1 MPVEDTI
8 LAEYLST
15 IEAGQAVS
23 TAEIIQF
30 PADVTAGAAALEGTT
45 TTFTAANGVAA
56 EVIQLATVDATAGT
70 ATTAGVGLLGVEVGA
85 AGLAIAA
92 ALGIVAGIG
101 LYKLNP
107 EFWTDCSNSLIE
119 AGQTIGG
126 KVKAFINADTG
137 QAGFSQETIEI
148 YKNKFLEYGF
158 FGSVVEIPPYREYGS
173 VTINSLPNAYN
184 VFLEGLAKTENVT
197 YSISDTAIAQ
207 LKQFLN
213 THSDLAITFRFM
225 DPPSSY
231 PGSIFVDAIDGY
243 TVGSTN
249 KGLHPYADN
258 TYNYVYRASA
268 SVSGSTYPN
277 YVISSFTISD
287 TLERLNTVI
296 QEGYARY
303 RLVWSFN
310 NSMAVFISNLN
321 ADETEGFHGYTQ
333 PDATLPSTQPFP
345 TTYPNWTPWALPST
359 LPTIYPVEI
368 PLDNPDV
375 KQDDAQD
382 PEPATSNP
390 KWLQWI
396 IDNST
401 LPSNLVDWSPEP
413 LPTPDPDPQPEVE
426 PVPEPDP
433 EPAEEDPVDPN
444 PPIDP
449 SPTPIIPVL
458 PSSIPA
464 NAMFTVY
471 APTITEV
478 NSFGGWLWSSNII
491 DILLRI
497 WNDPMEGIISF
508 MKVYAPLSSSTYD
521 TIKVGYL
528 DSQVSSAVVTSQFVE
543 VNCGTVSI
551 SELNH
556 NATDYTPYV
565 SLQLYLPFI
574 GIVEV
579 DPDEF
584 MNGSMKIVYSIDI
597 YTGSCL
603 AKIFATRSPDMP
615 TDTLI
620 YTYTGV
626 AAQRLPL
633 TSSNFSGALNSIVG
647 AAGGIAKGVA
657 TGGAVGIIN
666 GVTSVGHS
674 LSHEMVH
681 VAHSSEL
688 SSNAGIMAPR
698 EPFLIITRR
707 KSYDANSYNQLY
719 GYPTN
724 KTVFL
729 GNCSGFTRIK
739 ACLLKSSA
747 TELEKSELIKL
758 LKTGVIF

>member
-1 MPVEDTI
+1 MPVEETI
-8 LAEYLST
+8 VAEYLST
-15 IEAGQAVS
+15 IEAGQAVA

-30 PADVTAGAAALEGTT
+30 PADVAAGAAALEGTT

-56 EVIQLATVDATAGT
+56 EVTQLAVVDATTGT

-92 ALGIVAGIG
+92 ALGIAAGIG

-107 EFWTDCSNSLIE
+107 EFWTDCSNALIE

-148 YKNKFLEYGF
+148 YKNKLLEYGF
-158 FGSVVEIPPYREYGS
+158 YGPVVEIPEYQSSGTVTVTSLADPYS
-173 VTINSLPNAYN
+173 VL
-184 VFLEGLAKTENVT
+184 LEGLSKTQNVT
-197 YSISDTAIAQ
+197 YSLSENAISQIH
-207 LKQFLN
+207 QFLN
-213 THSDLAITFRFM
+213 NHPDLAVTFLITDSPVRDTGTIEIYIFPNTGISSNVQLHPKADSRVYFGNGGDDDSQHYPNFVVGYFNFR
-225 DPPSSY
+225 DNLYIHSAPLQT
-231 PGSIFVDAIDGY
+231 GY
-243 TVGSTN
+243 TR
-249 KGLHPYADN
+249 Y
-258 TYNYVYRASA
+258 
-268 SVSGSTYPN
+268 
-277 YVISSFTISD
+277 D
-287 TLERLNTVI
+287 TRRI
-296 QEGYARY
+296 Y
-303 RLVWSFN
+303 
-310 NSMAVFISNLN
+310 ISNLN
-321 ADETEGFHGYTQ
+321 ADEIEGFHGYTQ
-333 PDATLPSTQPFP
+333 PGATLPSTQPFP
-345 TTYPNWTPWALPST
+345 TTYPNWTPWQLPST

-368 PLDNPDV
+368 PLDDPDV

-401 LPSNLVDWSPEP
+401 LPTNLVDWSPEP

-426 PVPEPDP
+426 PSPEPEP
-433 EPAEEDPVDPN
+433 EPAEEDPVNPN

-449 SPTPIIPVL
+449 SPTPIVPAL
-458 PSSIPA
+458 PSSVPA

-471 APTITEV
+471 SPTITEV
-478 NSFGGWLWSSNII
+478 NSFGAWLWSTSII
-491 DILLRI
+491 DIVTRI

-615 TDTLI
+615 SDTLI

>member
-1 MPVEDTI
+1 MPVEETI
-8 LAEYLST
+8 LTEYLST
-15 IEAGQAVS
+15 ISAGQAVA
-23 TAEIIQF
+23 TAEVIQF
-30 PADVTAGAAALEGTT
+30 PADVAATAALEGTA
-45 TTFTAANGVAA
+45 TTFTASNGVAA

-85 AGLAIAA
+85 AGLAVAA

-101 LYKLNP
+101 LYQLNP
-107 EFWTDCSNSLIE
+107 EFWTDCSNALIE

-158 FGSVVEIPPYREYGS
+158 FGSVAEIPPYNAQGTATITSLADAYS
-173 VTINSLPNAYN
+173 VL
-184 VFLEGLAKTENVT
+184 LEGLGKLQNVT
-197 YSISDTAIAQ
+197 YSFSENVLVQ

-213 THSDLAITFRFM
+213 EHSDVAITFAIY
-225 DPPSSY
+225 DPEYRYS
-231 PGSIFVDAIDGY
+231 GLICADAISGATIGSNVQLHKY
-243 TVGSTN
+243 TESG
-249 KGLHPYADN
+249 
-258 TYNYVYRASA
+258 TYTYRIVLTENSI
-268 SVSGSTYPN
+268 YPN
-277 YVISSFTISD
+277 FVLNSVTIYD
-287 TLERLNTVI
+287 TLASRNTAV
-296 QEGYARY
+296 QVGAASY
-303 RLVWSFN
+303 RTLPSFDR
-310 NSMAVFISNLN
+310 SRELFISNLN
-321 ADETEGFHGYTQ
+321 ATEIEGHEGYTQ
-333 PDATLPSTQPFP
+333 PEATLPSTDPFP
-345 TTYPNWTPWALPST
+345 TTYPNWTPWQLPSD
-359 LPTIYPVEI
+359 LPTIYPVDI

-382 PEPATSNP
+382 PEPETANP
-390 KWLQWI
+390 KWIQWI
-396 IDNST
+396 LDNSVI
-401 LPSNLVDWSPEP
+401 PSNLVDWSPAP

-426 PVPEPDP
+426 PSPEPEP

-449 SPTPIIPVL
+449 SPTPIVPAL
-458 PSSIPA
+458 PSSVPA

-471 APTITEV
+471 SPTITEV
-478 NSFGGWLWSSNII
+478 NSFGAWLWSTSII
-491 DILLRI
+491 DIVTRI

-508 MKVYAPLSSSTYD
+508 MKVYAPLSLSTYD

-729 GNCSGFTRIK
+729 GNCSGFTRVK

>member
-1 MPVEDTI
+1 MPVEET
-8 LAEYLST
+8 LVTEYLST
-15 IEAGQAVS
+15 ISAGQAVA
-23 TAEIIQF
+23 TAEVIQF
-30 PADVTAGAAALEGTT
+30 PADVAATAALEGTA
-45 TTFTAANGVAA
+45 TTFTASNGVAA

-85 AGLAIAA
+85 AGLAIAG
-92 ALGIVAGIG
+92 ALGIAAGIG

-107 EFWTDCSNSLIE
+107 EFWTKCSNALIE

-126 KVKAFINADTG
+126 KVKTFINSDTG

-148 YKNKFLEYGF
+148 YKNQFLNAGL
-158 FGSVVEIPPYREYGS
+158 FGSQTIMPSYATGS
-173 VTINSLPNAYN
+173 IRVNNVSNAYACYLDA
-184 VFLEGLAKTENVT
+184 VTYTGSVT
-197 YSISDTAIAQ
+197 YSIPDNYISQ
-207 LKQFLN
+207 LKEWLN
-213 THSDLAITFRFM
+213 VRQNRVILIYINDPSISQVGTITFRALTQY
-225 DPPSSY
+225 S
-231 PGSIFVDAIDGY
+231 
-243 TVGSTN
+243 VGSTIN
-249 KGLHPYADN
+249 LSTSGYGNRYNFEYFTLLASYTSHP
-258 TYNYVYRASA
+258 NYIINQVD
-268 SVSGSTYPN
+268 SGSMSNEQTLGCVGITRLYRSYN
-277 YVISSFTISD
+277 QYAVISSNINVETI
-287 TLERLNTVI
+287 
-296 QEGYARY
+296 EGY
-303 RLVWSFN
+303 
-310 NSMAVFISNLN
+310 
-321 ADETEGFHGYTQ
+321 DGYTQ

-345 TTYPNWTPWALPST
+345 TTYPNWTPWQLPSE
-359 LPTIYPVEI
+359 LPTIYPVDI

-382 PEPATSNP
+382 PEPDTVNP
-390 KWLQWI
+390 KWIQWI
-396 IDNST
+396 LDNSVI
-401 LPSNLVDWSPEP
+401 PSNLVDWSPEP
-413 LPTPDPDPQPEVE
+413 LPTSDPDPQPEVE
-426 PVPEPDP
+426 PVPETEP
-433 EPAEEDPVDPN
+433 EPAEEDPVNPN

-449 SPTPIIPVL
+449 SPTPIVPVL
-458 PSSIPA
+458 PSSVPA

-471 APTITEV
+471 SPTITEV
-478 NSFGGWLWSSNII
+478 NSFGAWLWSTSII
-491 DILLRI
+491 DIVTRI

-565 SLQLYLPFI
+565 SIQLYLPFI

-729 GNCSGFTRIK
+729 GNCSGFTRVK

>member
-1 MPVEDTI
+1 MPVEET
-8 LAEYLST
+8 LVTEYLST
-15 IEAGQAVS
+15 ISAGQAVA
-23 TAEIIQF
+23 TAEVIQF
-30 PADVTAGAAALEGTT
+30 PADVAATAALEGTA
-45 TTFTAANGVAA
+45 TTFTASNGVAA
-56 EVIQLATVDATAGT
+56 EVIQLATVDATTGA

-92 ALGIVAGIG
+92 ALGIAAGVG

-107 EFWTDCSNSLIE
+107 EFWTKCSNALIE

-148 YKNKFLEYGF
+148 YKNMLLE
-158 FGSVVEIPPYREYGS
+158 
-173 VTINSLPNAYN
+173 
-184 VFLEGLAKTENVT
+184 EGLFGNQIIAPPAKDSGQTIVTSLGDPYKTLLTALSKLTNCT
-197 YSISDTAIAQ
+197 YSISDSVISDVIAWCNAH
-207 LKQFLN
+207 KNYPVIMTITDATIGTDSTIRMVSLN
-213 THSDLAITFRFM
+213 QESIGDTVYFQSGNLLVTHVDSFSISKPGNYTMFPNYIVDRVYYSYDGRTNSRIIEGFKHYAST
-225 DPPSSY
+225 SSF
-231 PGSIFVDAIDGY
+231 IELC
-243 TVGSTN
+243 GSTIN
-249 KGLHPYADN
+249 VD
-258 TYNYVYRASA
+258 
-268 SVSGSTYPN
+268 
-277 YVISSFTISD
+277 TI
-287 TLERLNTVI
+287 
-296 QEGYARY
+296 EGY
-303 RLVWSFN
+303 
-310 NSMAVFISNLN
+310 
-321 ADETEGFHGYTQ
+321 DGYTQ
-333 PDATLPSTQPFP
+333 PDATLPSSQPFP
-345 TTYPNWTPWALPST
+345 TTYPNWTPWQLPSK
-359 LPTIYPVEI
+359 LPTIYPVDI

-382 PEPATSNP
+382 PEPDTINP
-390 KWLQWI
+390 KWIQWI
-396 IDNST
+396 LDNSII
-401 LPSNLVDWSPEP
+401 PSNLVDWSPEP

-426 PVPEPDP
+426 PVPETEP
-433 EPAEEDPVDPN
+433 EAAEEDPVNPN

-449 SPTPIIPVL
+449 SPTPIVPVL
-458 PSSIPA
+458 PSSVPA

-471 APTITEV
+471 SPTITEV
-478 NSFGGWLWSSNII
+478 NSFGAWLWSTSII
-491 DILLRI
+491 DIVTRI

-565 SLQLYLPFI
+565 SIQLYLPFI

-603 AKIFATRSPDMP
+603 AKIFASRSPDMP

-633 TSSNFSGALNSIVG
+633 TSSNFSGALNSIIG

>member
-1 MPVEDTI
+1 MPVEET
-8 LAEYLST
+8 LVTEYLST
-15 IEAGQAVS
+15 ISAGQAVA
-23 TAEIIQF
+23 TAEVIQF
-30 PADVTAGAAALEGTT
+30 PADVAATAALEGTA
-45 TTFTAANGVAA
+45 TTFTASNGVAA

-70 ATTAGVGLLGVEVGA
+70 ATTAGVGLLTVEVGA

-148 YKNKFLEYGF
+148 YKDKFLEYGF
-158 FGSVVEIPPYREYGS
+158 FGSTVEIPTYQSSGNITVTSLADPYK
-173 VTINSLPNAYN
+173 
-184 VFLEGLAKTENVT
+184 VFLEGLSKVPHVT
-197 YSISDTAIAQ
+197 YSVSENAISQIRE
-207 LKQFLN
+207 FLN
-213 THSDLAITFRFM
+213 TYSGLAVTFSFSD
-225 DPPSSY
+225 PVSSY
-231 PGSIFVDAIDGY
+231 PPYNTYVSVDIFPDSAISSNV
-243 TVGSTN
+243 T
-249 KGLHPYADN
+249 LHPYTN
-258 TYNYVYRASA
+258 NYYRVYHGEGR
-268 SVSGSTYPN
+268 GDGTFPN
-277 YVISSFTISD
+277 YVVNSFTFHNYLDPKPCAFQTGYSRYD
-287 TLERLNTVI
+287 TSSL
-296 QEGYARY
+296 
-303 RLVWSFN
+303 S
-310 NSMAVFISNLN
+310 NSAKVFISNLN
-321 ADETEGFHGYTQ
+321 ATEIEGYEGYTQ
-333 PDATLPSTQPFP
+333 PDATIPSTDPFP
-345 TTYPNWTPWALPST
+345 TTYPNWTPWQLPSE
-359 LPTIYPVEI
+359 LPTIYPVDI

-382 PEPATSNP
+382 PEPDTVNP
-390 KWLQWI
+390 KWIQWI
-396 IDNST
+396 LDNCVI
-401 LPSNLVDWSPEP
+401 PSNLVDWSPEP

-426 PVPEPDP
+426 PVPEPEP
-433 EPAEEDPVDPN
+433 EPAEEDPVNPN

-449 SPTPIIPVL
+449 SPTPIVPAL
-458 PSSIPA
+458 PSSVPA

-471 APTITEV
+471 SPTITEV
-478 NSFGGWLWSSNII
+478 NSFGAWLWSTSII
-491 DILLRI
+491 DIVTRI

-528 DSQVSSAVVTSQFVE
+528 DSQVSSAVVTTQFVE

-729 GNCSGFTRIK
+729 GNCSGFTRVK

>member
-1 MPVEDTI
+1 MPVEET
-8 LAEYLST
+8 LVTEYLST
-15 IEAGQAVS
+15 ISAGQAVA
-23 TAEIIQF
+23 TAEVIQF
-30 PADVTAGAAALEGTT
+30 PADVAATAALEGTA
-45 TTFTAANGVAA
+45 TTFTASNGVAA

-92 ALGIVAGIG
+92 ALGIAAGVG

-107 EFWTDCSNSLIE
+107 EFWTKCSNTLIE

-126 KVKAFINADTG
+126 KVKAFINADSG

-148 YKNKFLEYGF
+148 YKNLFLQEGL
-158 FGSVVEIPPYREYGS
+158 FGSQTIMPSYGTGS
-173 VTINSLPNAYN
+173 VHVNNVGDAYKCMLEALSHTVNA
-184 VFLEGLAKTENVT
+184 T
-197 YSISDTAIAQ
+197 YSIPDNILTTLKEWLNNHQNSIILLTIVDTAGADMGAI
-207 LKQFLN
+207 QFRALTQYRVGDTISLSTSGVRYSYDYIYLN
-213 THSDLAITFRFM
+213 A
-225 DPPSSY
+225 P
-231 PGSIFVDAIDGY
+231 Y
-243 TVGSTN
+243 TQ
-249 KGLHPYADN
+249 
-258 TYNYVYRASA
+258 
-268 SVSGSTYPN
+268 YPN
-277 YVISSFTISD
+277 YHINTTYTGHSQNDVDSCQGITRIHIVGTIFNVIGSNINVETI
-287 TLERLNTVI
+287 
-296 QEGYARY
+296 EGY
-303 RLVWSFN
+303 
-310 NSMAVFISNLN
+310 
-321 ADETEGFHGYTQ
+321 EGYTQ
-333 PDATLPSTQPFP
+333 PDATIPSTEPFP
-345 TTYPNWTPWALPST
+345 TTYPNWTPWQLPSE
-359 LPTIYPVEI
+359 LPTIYPVDI
-368 PLDNPDV
+368 PLDDPDV

-390 KWLQWI
+390 KWIQWI
-396 IDNST
+396 IDNAT
-401 LPSNLVDWSPEP
+401 LPTNLVDWSPEP

-426 PVPEPDP
+426 PVPETEP
-433 EPAEEDPVDPN
+433 EPAEEDPVNPN

-449 SPTPIIPVL
+449 SPTPIVPAL
-458 PSSIPA
+458 PSSVPA

-471 APTITEV
+471 SPTITEV
-478 NSFGGWLWSSNII
+478 NSFGAWLWSTSII
-491 DILLRI
+491 DIVTRI

-565 SLQLYLPFI
+565 SVQLYLPFI

-729 GNCSGFTRIK
+729 GNCSGFTRVK